1 VRAEPRQIALCF
13 CLILVLASITVNS
26 AAQQRDQSEVESV
39 SRLAQEALA
48 AKDWT
53 AAVKFLERFAEL
65 APNLSEVQGDLGL
78 AYYSENRILEAS
90 KAFERALRLNPKM
103 TQAATM
109 LGLCYAELGR
119 NQQAVPILVS
129 AFRRPPDGR
138 IGRMIGLDLQRAYA
152 GLQQY
157 DKAMVVAEELLKRYP
172 NDPEILFH
180 ASRLHADRAYE
191 LMSHLMQRAPG
202 SVWVHYA
209 TAEVH
214 ESLQRYDLAIKEYRN
229 VLEMEPRLPGI
240 HFRLGRAILQSSKEI
255 NAIDAAL
262 HEFELELAIA
272 PQYSDAEYEIGVIY
286 RRRGQI
292 EPALEHFSR
301 AVQHHPDFAQARI
314 GLASILISQGRQ
326 REALGH
332 LLEAV
337 RAEPQNEVPHFR
349 LAAVYK
355 SLGDT
360 ANHHKEMA
368 LYQKLH
374 SAAERTMLPLSGAS
388 AREVTQQTISESPTT
403 N

>member
-1 VRAEPRQIALCF
+1 
-13 CLILVLASITVNS
+13 
-26 AAQQRDQSEVESV
+26 
-39 SRLAQEALA
+39 
-48 AKDWT
+48 
-53 AAVKFLERFAEL
+53 
-65 APNLSEVQGDLGL
+65 
-78 AYYSENRILEAS
+78 
-90 KAFERALRLNPKM
+90 
-103 TQAATM
+103 
-109 LGLCYAELGR
+109 
-119 NQQAVPILVS
+119 
-129 AFRRPPDGR
+129 
-138 IGRMIGLDLQRAYA
+138 
-152 GLQQY
+152 
-157 DKAMVVAEELLKRYP
+157 
-172 NDPEILFH
+172 
-180 ASRLHADRAYE
+180 
-191 LMSHLMQRAPG
+191 
-202 SVWVHYA
+202 
-209 TAEVH
+209 
-214 ESLQRYDLAIKEYRN
+214 
-229 VLEMEPRLPGI
+229 MEPRLPGI

-272 PQYSDAEYEIGVIY
+272 PQNSDAEYEIGEIY